1 MPSYRGQRRRGE
13 WDNFLNEHHKLGR
26 STHRGHN
33 LIPVHPEGVQKMTQ
47 LEARYAAT
55 LEYLKRNGVL
65 MDYRF
70 EALKFRLAKRT
81 WYTPDFLL
89 IYPSRYEVH
98 ETKGFW
104 EDDARVKFKAC
115 ADLYPWF
122 HFVAITERK
131 KGEWV
136 YEHYGAPPDG

>member
-1 MPSYRGQRRRGE
+1 MPSYRGKRQRGE
-13 WDNFLNEHHKLGR
+13 WDDFLNEHQRFTKT
-26 STHRGHN
+26 THRGHN

-55 LEYLKRNGVL
+55 LELLKAGREI

-81 WYTPDFLL
+81 WYCPDFLL
-89 IYPSRYEVH
+89 IYPSRFEIVEV
-98 ETKGFW
+98 KGFW

-115 ADLYPWF
+115 ADLYPWL
-122 HFVAITERK
+122 HFVAVTERK

>member
-1 MPSYRGQRRRGE
+1 
-13 WDNFLNEHHKLGR
+13 
-26 STHRGHN
+26 
-33 LIPVHPEGVQKMTQ
+33 MTQ
-47 LEARYAAT
+47 LEARYAGT
-55 LEYLKRNGVL
+55 LEYLKVGGVI
-65 MDYRF
+65 MDWRF

-89 IYPSRYEVH
+89 VYPSRYEVH

-122 HFVAITERK
+122 HFVAVTERK
-131 KGEWV
+131 KDEWV
-136 YEHYGAPPDG
+136 YEHYGVPPDGQN